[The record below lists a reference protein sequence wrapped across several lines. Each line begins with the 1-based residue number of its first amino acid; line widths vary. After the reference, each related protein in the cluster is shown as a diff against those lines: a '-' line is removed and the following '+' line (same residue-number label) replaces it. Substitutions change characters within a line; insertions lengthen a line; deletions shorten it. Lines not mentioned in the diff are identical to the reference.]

1 MYALIYGFAYMLLLS
16 LGDFILTLPFYLI
29 STLVLNNI
37 KCMTKITLLNKNI
50 KIYI

>member
-29 STLVLNNI
+29 FNLSFEQYKMHDKNHII
-37 KCMTKITLLNKNI
+37 K
-50 KIYI
+50 